1 VESETKISNLD
12 ELIAGPDRVEAR
24 TYRIGDLSREFGVT
38 LRALRFYEAK
48 GLLTPTKSGVTRYYS
63 HADRARLKV
72 ILLAKQFGLS
82 LVEIRKLVDASA
94 GKSGKQPLMLML
106 DTFRDQQAFL
116 ERQKA
121 EAEAALAKLR
131 ETIATLEKAVAA
143 DRA

>member
-1 VESETKISNLD
+1 VDSESKTSNLE
-12 ELIAGPDRVEAR
+12 ELIAGPDRIEAR

-48 GLLTPTKSGVTRYYS
+48 GLLKPDKSGVTRYYS
-63 HADRARLKV
+63 HADRARLEV

-82 LVEIRKLVDASA
+82 LVEIRKLIEASA

-106 DTFRDQQAFL
+106 DTFRDQQVFL

-121 EAEAALAKLR
+121 EAEAAIAKLR
-131 ETIATLEKAVAA
+131 ETIGVLEKAIAA
-143 DRA
+143 DRV